1 MQFSY
6 RGAKYDREP
15 STLEVREGEIGG
27 KYRGQEWKY
36 HYPRHVDRIQPPL
49 NFNRCYRGVPYNNES
64 VATNDLN
71 VSIQRQMVAKC
82 YSRSTK
88 PIAAKFM
95 DETNKIHL
103 DNMRRNLER
112 RLQVAKSI
120 GDSHLVN
127 LLQEESKQLAL
138 NS

>member
-1 MQFSY
+1 
-6 RGAKYDREP
+6 
-15 STLEVREGEIGG
+15 
-27 KYRGQEWKY
+27 
-36 HYPRHVDRIQPPL
+36 
-49 NFNRCYRGVPYNNES
+49 
-64 VATNDLN
+64 
-71 VSIQRQMVAKC
+71 MVAKC

-127 LLQEESKQLAL
+127 LLQEESKQLAM